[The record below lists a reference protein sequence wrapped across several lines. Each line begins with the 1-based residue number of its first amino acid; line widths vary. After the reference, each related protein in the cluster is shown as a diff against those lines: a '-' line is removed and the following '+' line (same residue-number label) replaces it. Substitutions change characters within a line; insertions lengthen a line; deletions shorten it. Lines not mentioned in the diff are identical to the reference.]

1 MTDSDA
7 LRRRLGRLGGGKK
20 PKPQAAKP
28 AQGLPPGE
36 DLPTEF
42 GQAFRLEQAY
52 ELDHQHGKTSL
63 DELLNFSPQL
73 AAEVA
78 RDPGL
83 ESVDLEGLLFLDT
96 ETTGLA
102 GGAGTLVF
110 LVGIGAFIQGQFRL
124 RQYFLREPAEEQAM
138 LHALSDDLE
147 AAAGFVTFNGRAFD
161 LPLVEMRYQ
170 MGLRRRW
177 ALTRSPHLDLLFPS
191 RRLWRNHLPDCTLG
205 TIERQVLGVERGEQD
220 VPGALIPGLYLD
232 YLRSGDASEMN
243 RVLYHNAVDVLSLV
257 GLTARLLR
265 THERSDLN
273 ALAGAEALGV
283 ARWHQNAGR
292 YEQAETAYQA
302 ARSSSKQHVRLQ
314 ALQRLSMFLKSQER
328 RQEAVPVWEEWH
340 QLAPEDIRPCV
351 ELTMVYEWHDVNHE
365 QAMKWSQEA
374 LVCLTHWP
382 AGWRRERAWG
392 EVQHRVKRLNK
403 KLQRD

>member
-1 MTDSDA
+1 MMTDSDA

-20 PKPQAAKP
+20 PKPQSAKP

-265 THERSDLN
+265 T
-273 ALAGAEALGV
+273 
-283 ARWHQNAGR
+283 Q
-292 YEQAETAYQA
+292 
-302 ARSSSKQHVRLQ
+302 
-314 ALQRLSMFLKSQER
+314 
-328 RQEAVPVWEEWH
+328 
-340 QLAPEDIRPCV
+340 
-351 ELTMVYEWHDVNHE
+351 
-365 QAMKWSQEA
+365 
-374 LVCLTHWP
+374 
-382 AGWRRERAWG
+382 
-392 EVQHRVKRLNK
+392 
-403 KLQRD
+403 